1 MTSTEQSSDI
11 LWELT
16 WNTSLEQRE
25 NMAAVPGS
33 SSENE
38 TRFDRALNLIN
49 PLAVAMLRRGNLGSK
64 LQSLNPE

>member
-49 PLAVAMLRRGNLGSK
+49 PVAVAMLRRENLGAK
-64 LQSLNPE
+64 LQSLNP

>member
-25 NMAAVPGS
+25 NTAAVPGS

-49 PLAVAMLRRGNLGSK
+49 PVAVAVLRRENLGAK
-64 LQSLNPE
+64 LQSLNP

>member
-49 PLAVAMLRRGNLGSK
+49 PVAVAMLRRGNLGAK
-64 LQSLNPE
+64 LQSLNP